1 MTDSSNIIPITG
13 PGQDL
18 TAADMPAD
26 AFLANRAKLTN
37 QLLCH
42 SLIDSF
48 HRFTA
53 DGKAYPFIAAD
64 HLLPSLGRARIEHRH
79 QATVLMFMIDGVLP
93 RPLNKHFRLRA
104 SNRVSWR
111 NIQRLAPDLDLSEF
125 KAAHCRLDDPGFA
138 ELLPRL
144 LALDYALLAQM
155 DADENGMVLSHM
167 HVKLERLTDTAIK
180 ELGKQLGYIER
191 RLFERGEDYVEALE
205 GKFFEYFGFSAN
217 AAGRK
222 SAAAMAAQLLS
233 AHDQRFTVFVAGQE
247 DCRLTVLDHGPIIE
261 QYLLIR
267 PTGLARENF
276 HLAALAAGV
285 EDLRL
290 YMIEGQDN
298 AEATDTMSPL
308 LYRLRLE
315 HTTAAVPGKQPGER
329 PHRDRDLLKPW
340 LRIKDAA
347 ILPCPKL
354 GIASAGPEIPYY
366 WPEAAE

>member
-1 MTDSSNIIPITG
+1 MTDSSNIIPIGG
-13 PGQDL
+13 PVQDAA
-18 TAADMPAD
+18 AADMPAD
-26 AFLANRAKLTN
+26 GFLANRAKLTN
-37 QLLCH
+37 QLLRHC
-42 SLIDSF
+42 LVDSF
-48 HRFTA
+48 HRFEA

-111 NIQRLAPDLDLSEF
+111 NIQRLAPDLDLSDF
-125 KAAHCRLDDPGFA
+125 KAAHCRLDEPGFA
-138 ELLPRL
+138 DLLPRL
-144 LALDYALLAQM
+144 LALDYALLAQR
-155 DADENGMVLSHM
+155 DADDNGMVLSHM

-233 AHDQRFTVFVAGQE
+233 AHAQRFTVFVAGQE
-247 DCRLTVLDHGPIIE
+247 DCRLTVLDDGPVIE

-267 PTGLARENF
+267 PTGLALENF

-285 EDLRL
+285 EDLRP
-290 YMIEGQDN
+290 YMLDGQGK
-298 AEATDTMSPL
+298 AKTADTAFPL

-315 HTTAAVPGKQPGER
+315 HTAAAQPGKQPGER
-329 PHRDRDLLKPW
+329 RHRDRDLLKPW
-340 LRIKDAA
+340 LRVRDAA
-347 ILPCPKL
+347 VLPCPE
-354 GIASAGPEIPYY
+354 AGVISVAPAIPYY
-366 WPEAAE
+366 WAEAAE